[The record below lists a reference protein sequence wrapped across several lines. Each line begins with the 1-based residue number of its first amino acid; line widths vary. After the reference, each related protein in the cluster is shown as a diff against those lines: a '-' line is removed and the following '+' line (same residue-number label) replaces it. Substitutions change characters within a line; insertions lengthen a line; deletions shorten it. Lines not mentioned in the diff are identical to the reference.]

1 MRAIVRAYLFWK
13 LPKVQTKENV
23 FLLNWWPLTFW
34 LSRLQWNGCVDF
46 PYFALQFLFIVI
58 VQYNFPKL
66 NARCINFVALSTCNS
81 VSFHICS
88 KLSSFYDTDFR
99 QDPPKEKIFPCSRKV
114 FTLSFDIF
122 YISGLTAICSDKL
135 ITSEVGKPQLILS
148 SSIYKQMKWNVG
160 DPNYI

>member
-1 MRAIVRAYLFWK
+1 MFFTEVMAINF
-13 LPKVQTKENV
+13 PIITPSME
-23 FLLNWWPLTFW
+23 W
-34 LSRLQWNGCVDF
+34 LCQ
-46 PYFALQFLFIVI
+46 YFALQFLFLVI